1 MNKVILMGRLVRD
14 PEVRWSTGDK
24 QFCVARYTLACDR
37 RYKREGEPNADYIP
51 CVVYGK
57 SAEFAEK
64 YFRKGTKISVCG
76 HIQTG
81 SYTNKDGQKVYTTE
95 VVIAEQ
101 EFAESKSSQQTAEQS
116 APTPQTQAQPTQAPQ
131 PQSQPQQAPQS
142 YQQYAPQPQARPQTP
157 MGYTS
162 YPGQAPG
169 SYAPQQ
175 QTMDDFMNLPDGI
188 SNEELPF
195 A

>member
-1 MNKVILMGRLVRD
+1 M
-14 PEVRWSTGDK
+14 
-24 QFCVARYTLACDR
+24 ARYTLACDR

-64 YFRKGTKISVCG
+64 YFKKGTKLAVCG

-116 APTPQTQAQPTQAPQ
+116 TPQSQPTQAPQ

-142 YQQYAPQPQARPQTP
+142 YQQYAPQPQAQARPQTP

-175 QTMDDFMNLPDGI
+175 QTMDSLDGFMSIPDGI
-188 SNEELPF
+188 DESLPF

>member
-116 APTPQTQAQPTQAPQ
+116 APQTQAQPTQAPQ
-131 PQSQPQQAPQS
+131 SQAPRT
-142 YQQYAPQPQARPQTP
+142 QQYSAPQPQARPQTP